1 MTTNG
6 ETQSNSAFLNHLV
19 GLPVVSDGVSYFKGH
34 PVGQRSL
41 SISQSVYDTFVKP
54 FSPYIA
60 KANVYAGPYV
70 TKADKFAN
78 SGLDQLEE
86 RVPIVKEPT
95 AKLKERITNLLVY
108 HTAHDALA
116 FGNKKKDYA
125 LKVYNDEYN
134 KASNGQK
141 SLVSAAKA
149 GISTTFILST
159 QTIGWIAGYLT
170 AKKEE
175 VQETANETVKE
186 KTASE

>member
-1 MTTNG
+1 MATNG
-6 ETQSNSAFLNHLV
+6 ETETHSVFLSHL
-19 GLPVVSDGVSYFKGH
+19 GSLPVVSDGVTYFKGH

-60 KANVYAGPYV
+60 KANAYAGPYV
-70 TKADKFAN
+70 TKADQFAD
-78 SGLDQLEE
+78 SGLVQLEE

-95 AKLKERITNLLVY
+95 EKLKERIINLPVY
-108 HTAHDALA
+108 HTAQDALA
-116 FGNKKKDYA
+116 FGNEKKDYA

-141 SLVSAAKA
+141 SLVSVAKA

-175 VQETANETVKE
+175 VKETVKE

>member
-1 MTTNG
+1 MATNG
-6 ETQSNSAFLNHLV
+6 ETETHSVFLSHL
-19 GLPVVSDGVSYFKGH
+19 GSLPVVSDGVTYFKGH

-70 TKADKFAN
+70 TKADQFAD
-78 SGLDQLEE
+78 SSLLQLEE

-95 AKLKERITNLLVY
+95 EKLKERITSLLVY
-108 HTAHDALA
+108 HTAQDALA
-116 FGNKKKDYA
+116 FGNEKKDYA

-141 SLVSAAKA
+141 SLVSVAKA

-175 VQETANETVKE
+175 VKETVKETVKE